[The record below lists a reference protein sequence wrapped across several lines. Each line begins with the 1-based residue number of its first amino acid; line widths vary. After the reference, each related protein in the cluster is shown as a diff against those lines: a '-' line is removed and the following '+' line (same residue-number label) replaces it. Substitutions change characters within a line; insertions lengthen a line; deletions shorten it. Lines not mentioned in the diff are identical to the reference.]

1 MQQYDIAAKVLI
13 DTCRDEIIR
22 YLMDLPFQQTRLMEP
37 LPQETVSV
45 KRSDYPVMIT
55 DPAGHD
61 MMVIIELQA
70 DWKRTVPLNL
80 LDYRVRYMLKYDVEV
95 LTCVLLLRPSGTAT
109 DLYEDREVRF
119 RYRLVKIYE
128 MDAKTVVSEGPLC
141 MLPFVPLMRGGA
153 EYLDEA
159 ESLIYGSERARPERA
174 DMLTSMAILSGLV
187 STDLPAKLIARRK
200 DIMIESA
207 AYDII
212 KKEGYIEGKREGE
225 REGEKEGRKR
235 AKNDT
240 AKNLMLLGILTDEQI
255 ARATEMSVEDVRQ
268 LKAELKG

>member
-22 YLMDLPFQQTRLMEP
+22 YLMDLPVQQTRLMEP

-212 KKEGYIEGKREGE
+212 KKEGYIEG
-225 REGEKEGRKR
+225 EKETRT
-235 AKNDT
+235 NT
-240 AKNLMLLGILTDEQI
+240 AKNLISLGVLTDEQI
-255 ARATEMSVEDVRQ
+255 AQATEMSVDDVRQ